1 MLNDSQFERLAAYE
15 KYMKTAIESSYP
27 RSPGPRGLREIH
39 AVLREVNPQTPTLN
53 TTCGTCILRLLK
65 KAGRLYFDRK
75 AADEKE
81 RAEAV
86 AKTIEDSIPD
96 KVKEA
101 IAEPSAIQIAMD
113 AEQAIKAV
121 ESAKQTTAT
130 AAKAVKSGTKSGT
143 KSTKKTT
150 KK

>member
-15 KYMKTAIESSYP
+15 KYMKTAIDSSYP

-39 AVLREVNPQTPTLN
+39 AVLREVDPQTPTLN

-75 AADEKE
+75 AADEKD

-86 AKTIEDSIPD
+86 AATL
-96 KVKEA
+96 EA
-101 IAEPSAIQIAMD
+101 SAPKPAPK
-113 AEQAIKAV
+113 KAP
-121 ESAKQTTAT
+121 A
-130 AAKAVKSGTKSGT
+130 KSGTKSGT
-143 KSTKKTT
+143 KSTKKPA

>member
-15 KYMKTAIESSYP
+15 KYMKTAIDSSYP

-39 AVLREVNPQTPTLN
+39 AVLREVDPQTPTLN

-75 AADEKE
+75 AADERE

-86 AKTIEDSIPD
+86 AATLEAASPKPAPKPAPKKTP
-96 KVKEA
+96 A
-101 IAEPSAIQIAMD
+101 
-113 AEQAIKAV
+113 
-121 ESAKQTTAT
+121 
-130 AAKAVKSGTKSGT
+130 KSGTKSGT

>member
-39 AVLREVNPQTPTLN
+39 AVLREEDPLTPVLN
-53 TTCGTCILRLLK
+53 TTCGTCILRVLK

-75 AADEKE
+75 AADEKD
-81 RAEAV
+81 RIEAV

-113 AEQAIKAV
+113 AEQAINVVK
-121 ESAKQTTAT
+121 SAKQTATA
-130 AAKAVKSGTKSGT
+130 AAKAVKSGTKS
-143 KSTKKTT
+143 TKKPA

>member
-15 KYMKTAIESSYP
+15 KYMKTAIDSSYP

-39 AVLREVNPQTPTLN
+39 AVLREVDPQTPTLN

-86 AKTIEDSIPD
+86 AATLEAAAPKPAPKPAPKKTP
-96 KVKEA
+96 A
-101 IAEPSAIQIAMD
+101 
-113 AEQAIKAV
+113 
-121 ESAKQTTAT
+121 
-130 AAKAVKSGTKSGT
+130 KSGTKSGT
-143 KSTKKTT
+143 KSTKKPA

>member
-15 KYMKTAIESSYP
+15 KYMKTAIDSSYP

-39 AVLREVNPQTPTLN
+39 AVLREVDPQTPTLN

-75 AADEKE
+75 AADERE

-86 AKTIEDSIPD
+86 AATL
-96 KVKEA
+96 EA
-101 IAEPSAIQIAMD
+101 AAPKPAPKPAPK
-113 AEQAIKAV
+113 KAP
-121 ESAKQTTAT
+121 A
-130 AAKAVKSGTKSGT
+130 KSGTKSGT

>member
-15 KYMKTAIESSYP
+15 KYMKTAIDSSYP

-39 AVLREVNPQTPTLN
+39 AVLREVDPQTPTLN

-75 AADEKE
+75 AADERE
-81 RAEAV
+81 RAEAIQATLEA
-86 AKTIEDSIPD
+86 AKDVIMTDAGPISTPSGL
-96 KVKEA
+96 
-101 IAEPSAIQIAMD
+101 PSASIA
-113 AEQAIKAV
+113 K
-121 ESAKQTTAT
+121 T
-130 AAKAVKSGTKSGT
+130 AAKKAPAKSGT

>member
-15 KYMKTAIESSYP
+15 KYMKTAIDSNYP
-27 RSPGPRGLREIH
+27 RSPGPRALREIH
-39 AVLREVNPQTPTLN
+39 AVLREVDPQTPTLN

-75 AADEKE
+75 AADERE

-86 AKTIEDSIPD
+86 AATL
-96 KVKEA
+96 
-101 IAEPSAIQIAMD
+101 D
-113 AEQAIKAV
+113 AAAPKPAPKPAPKKAP
-121 ESAKQTTAT
+121 A
-130 AAKAVKSGTKSGT
+130 KSGT
-143 KSTKKTT
+143 KSTKKPA

>member
-15 KYMKTAIESSYP
+15 KYMKTAIDSSYP

-39 AVLREVNPQTPTLN
+39 AVLREVDPQTPTLN

-86 AKTIEDSIPD
+86 AAT
-96 KVKEA
+96 
-101 IAEPSAIQIAMD
+101 MD
-113 AEQAIKAV
+113 AASEAWREVA
-121 ESAKQTTAT
+121 TTVK
-130 AAKAVKSGTKSGT
+130 AAKPAPAPKKAPAKSGT
-143 KSTKKTT
+143 KSTKKPA

>member
-15 KYMKTAIESSYP
+15 KYMKTAIDSSYP

-39 AVLREVNPQTPTLN
+39 AVLREVDPQTPTLN

-75 AADEKE
+75 AADEKD

-86 AKTIEDSIPD
+86 AATLDAVS
-96 KVKEA
+96 EA
-101 IAEPSAIQIAMD
+101 WREVA
-113 AEQAIKAV
+113 
-121 ESAKQTTAT
+121 TTAK
-130 AAKAVKSGTKSGT
+130 AAKPAPAPKKAAAKSGT

>member
-1 MLNDSQFERLAAYE
+1 MISDNQFERLRPFEAYFA
-15 KYMKTAIESSYP
+15 TALRSNYP

-39 AVLREVNPQTPTLN
+39 AVLREIDPATPVLN

-86 AKTIEDSIPD
+86 AATM
-96 KVKEA
+96 EA
-101 IAEPSAIQIAMD
+101 AAPKPAPKPAPK
-113 AEQAIKAV
+113 KAP
-121 ESAKQTTAT
+121 A
-130 AAKAVKSGTKSGT
+130 KSGT
-143 KSTKKTT
+143 KSTKKPA